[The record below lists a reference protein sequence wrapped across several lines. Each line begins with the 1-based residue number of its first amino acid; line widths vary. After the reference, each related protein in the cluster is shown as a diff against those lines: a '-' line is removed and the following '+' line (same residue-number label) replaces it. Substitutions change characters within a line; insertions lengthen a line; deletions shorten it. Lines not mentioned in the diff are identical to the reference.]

1 MKAPLSANETEA
13 LSRFVSKLVEDVDK
27 LASLFESRGADSS
40 LARAAEVNLR
50 RTLEKLNDAETFDMP
65 TPTSASRSISEFSY
79 NRLS

>member
-13 LSRFVSKLVEDVDK
+13 LSRFVSKLVDDVEK

-40 LARAAEVNLR
+40 LARAAEINLR
-50 RTLEKLNDAETFDMP
+50 RTLDRLNEPERFEIPAP
-65 TPTSASRSISEFSY
+65 ASSRSVSDISY

>member
-27 LASLFESRGADSS
+27 LASLFESRGADST
-40 LARAAEVNLR
+40 LAREAEMSLR
-50 RTLEKLNDAETFDMP
+50 RTLEQLTETEMFDIP
-65 TPTSASRSISEFSY
+65 TPASSRNVSEFSY